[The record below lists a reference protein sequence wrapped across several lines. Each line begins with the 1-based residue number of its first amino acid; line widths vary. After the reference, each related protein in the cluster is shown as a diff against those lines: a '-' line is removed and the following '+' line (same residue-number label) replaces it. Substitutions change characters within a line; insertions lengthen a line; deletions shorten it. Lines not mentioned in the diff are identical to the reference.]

1 MIRGLIFSTIVAAI
15 ILFLGYQA
23 ALWYGRSL
31 FKEPGVNEV
40 TRVTEVLNAQR
51 IVLVFAHPDD
61 EITSTEL
68 IRRAVEEGAFVATI
82 TATRGEAGTQF
93 PEIVN
98 QSYLGLIREGE
109 LRQHGFALGIN
120 EQVVFDLPD
129 GGVTEAVNDE
139 ELAGLILAELERLD
153 PDAVVTF
160 HPPSG
165 VSLHPDH
172 MAVGRATLLAA
183 QDYVTQR
190 GDAIT
195 LAYTLN
201 SRPGSRRFG
210 GERYARVADLQ
221 PDPDFALDARAS
233 LKTQAWD
240 IHASQAEYLRETTGV
255 PAWLLYS
262 LWTQEYYAVRVI
274 EP

>member
-1 MIRGLIFSTIVAAI
+1 MMRNFLFGLIVTTIIV
-15 ILFLGYQA
+15 FLSYHA

-31 FKEPGVNEV
+31 FEEPDVEV
-40 TRVTEVLNAQR
+40 VESVTERLNAQR

-68 IRRAVEEGAFVATI
+68 IRRAVEEGAFVATL

-93 PEIVN
+93 PEIVD

-109 LRQHGFALGIN
+109 LRQHGFSLGID

-129 GGVTEAVNDE
+129 GGVPDAISDAD
-139 ELAGLILAELERLD
+139 LADQVLAELVRLE
-153 PDAVVTF
+153 PEAVVTF

-172 MAVGRATLLAA
+172 MAIGRATLLAV
-183 QDYVTQR
+183 QDYATRR
-190 GDAIT
+190 GEAVT

-221 PDPDFALDARAS
+221 PEPDFALDAGAE
-233 LKTQAWD
+233 LKTRAWE
-240 IHASQAEYLRETTGV
+240 IHASQADYLRETTGV
-255 PAWLLYS
+255 PAWLLYA